1 MALLVEGRL
10 LIVKFAQ
17 ERRRPCITGDLSL
30 FLVLAGPA
38 VAQEDDGITL
48 SVLDLVHD
56 CDLLTAHPDDV
67 NRHSD
72 GVADDQI
79 IPALAI
85 PACEQAAVDDAGNP
99 RYEFQLGRA
108 LLAGQRREDALAR
121 LTSAADRNYPA
132 AWAYLD
138 DIYQFGLGVPVDP
151 QKAFESYSK
160 ALAGGFETAQIQI
173 DQLQFNPTLY
183 TAEFLPAFFSG
194 NFDEIRNK
202 ANDTSLRWLV
212 RNYVFNVVVTMMNEC
227 GPILEPASVPR
238 LYRYRYPTGWTADAD
253 ADVAVAIQTSISE
266 YDAATL
272 LRRHGCDGAVAKH
285 VFANINSFF
294 ETSQ

>member
-1 MALLVEGRL
+1 MLTGFAS
-10 LIVKFAQ
+10 AQ
-17 ERRRPCITGDLSL
+17 E
-30 FLVLAGPA
+30 
-38 VAQEDDGITL
+38 EDDISI

-67 NRHSD
+67 NRYSD
-72 GVADDQI
+72 GIADDLL

-85 PACEQAAVDDAGNP
+85 PACEQAVADDPSNL
-99 RYEFQLGRA
+99 RFEFQLGRA
-108 LLAGQRREDALAR
+108 LLAGQRREDALTR
-121 LTSAADRNYPA
+121 LTSAADKNHPV
-132 AWAYLD
+132 AWAYLG

-173 DQLQFNPTLY
+173 DQLQFNPALY

-194 NFDEIRNK
+194 NFDEIRAK
-202 ANDTSLRWLV
+202 ADDASLRWLV

-238 LYRYRYPTGWTADAD
+238 LYRYRYPAGWTADAD
-253 ADVAVAIQTSISE
+253 ADVAVAIQTSVSE
-266 YDAATL
+266 YDAATF

-285 VFANINSFF
+285 VFANINAFF
-294 ETSQ
+294 EASQ